1 MISSATSSIPL
12 EVTGFVPLEVT
23 GFVPPT
29 MTGFVPPKMTG
40 QGNCKARIGLKI
52 KVELILASLG
62 ARPCAPTNPD
72 FFVGAQ
78 GTAPAPAAHLEP
90 RFLEPATLKLP
101 QLPEPICEPCSSPKS
116 LGYSKSSGTGAI
128 PSRTMY
134 LPSPDRFRYFR
145 TTSINSRCKA
155 FASANPNSS
164 RFVSA
169 RIAGASKAL

>member
-1 MISSATSSIPL
+1 MGKPEVMISSATSSIPL

-78 GTAPAPAAHLEP
+78 ELRP
-90 RFLEPATLKLP
+90 RQQHIWNHDFSSQ
-101 QLPEPICEPCSSPKS
+101 QL
-116 LGYSKSSGTGAI
+116 
-128 PSRTMY
+128 
-134 LPSPDRFRYFR
+134 
-145 TTSINSRCKA
+145 
-155 FASANPNSS
+155 
-164 RFVSA
+164 
-169 RIAGASKAL
+169 